1 MVDVLFFVI
10 GSCFFLAGL
19 FFLFGAFI
27 MFIGW
32 LQDKKSVP
40 FKKFLAW
47 AGAGV
52 ASEALMLVFYTC
64 KP

>member
-1 MVDVLFFVI
+1 MIDVLFWVI

-19 FFLFGAFI
+19 FFLFGALL

-32 LQDKKSVP
+32 RQDKERVS

>member
-1 MVDVLFFVI
+1 MIDVLFWVI

-19 FFLFGAFI
+19 FFLFGAFL
-27 MFIGW
+27 MFLGW
-32 LQDKKSVP
+32 CQDKKQVP
-40 FKKFLAW
+40 FMKFLAW

-52 ASEALMLVFYTC
+52 GSEVLMLVFYTC